1 MPGCFKMT
9 HFPLPFQPAAVF
21 TLYIQVLFLHSQHSL
36 GERGQ
41 QRYSV
46 FKR

>member
-9 HFPLPFQPAAVF
+9 HFPLPFQPAASFVSTQTTF
-21 TLYIQVLFLHSQHSL
+21 L

-41 QRYSV
+41 QRHSV

>member
-9 HFPLPFQPAAVF
+9 HFPLPFQPAAMF
-21 TLYIQVLFLHSQHSL
+21 TLYIQVFFSTQSTFL

-41 QRYSV
+41 QR
-46 FKR
+46 